1 MPFPATVAA
10 LLIAVVLPGQDQ
22 AGQVEALWDAARS
35 GDRAKVAALLDAGVD
50 VNARTRYGATA
61 LLFAADRGRLDV
73 VRLLVE
79 RGADVNAED
88 TFYRVSAIGMAL
100 SHEHLGIARYLLEH
114 GSAGAGMALAA
125 GIRSN
130 DAALVRAA
138 LAGPDL
144 EAELLVTAREAAA
157 RPGGDAE
164 ILALVE
170 AAARARPVEPPKAIA
185 VGADVLATYAGE
197 YRNESAGASATVMFA
212 DGRLTASLTGL
223 PSLTL
228 VPIGEGE
235 FATREMPDARVRFS
249 GRGGTVEQMAF
260 LRGQDGFAL
269 SRVVAGTPDTAP
281 AAVPSTTVPAEAAAE
296 RGAPRPWPAFRGANA
311 AGVGDGQGAVAD
323 WDVASG
329 RNVRWTTPVPGIANS
344 SPIVW
349 GDRVYVTTAVNSK
362 AGDSFRTGLYGDV
375 APVEDLSP
383 HTWKIYALD
392 AATGAVAWERDVFA
406 GEPKIKRHPKASQ
419 ANSTPVTDG
428 RHVVAVFG
436 TIGLVVCYGADGT
449 LLWKQDIGA
458 IDSGWFF
465 DPTYQWGHSSSP
477 IIYGETVIVQADQ
490 QAGSFLAAY
499 DLETGREVWRTGR
512 DEISTWGTPT
522 IVHAG
527 DRDELVTNG
536 TTIRGYD
543 PKTGR
548 LLWTLGP
555 NSEITVGTPVAGPN
569 LVYVTGGY
577 PPVRPVYAIRPGG
590 SGDLTLAGGRTSS
603 DRIAWSNDREG
614 TYIPTPILYQ
624 GQLYT
629 CNNNG
634 ILTAYDAETGE
645 RIYRARVGGGGAFS
659 ASPVAADGRL
669 YFASEDGDVFVVR
682 AGRTYEELAK
692 IPMNEAI
699 VATPAISDGLIV
711 VRSAGH
717 VYGIGPPIARR

>member
-1 MPFPATVAA
+1 MPIAA
-10 LLIAVVLPGQDQ
+10 LVWALVATLALPAQESAAQ
-22 AGQVEALWDAARS
+22 AEALWDAARS
-35 GDRAKVAALLDAGVD
+35 GDRAKVSALLDAGVD

-61 LLFAADRGRLDV
+61 LLFAADKGRFDV

-100 SHEHLGIARYLLEH
+100 SNDHHDIARYLLEH
-114 GSAGAGMALAA
+114 GSAGAPMALAA
-125 GIRSN
+125 GIRAN
-130 DAALVRAA
+130 DTALVRAA

-144 EAELLVTAREAAA
+144 DAELLETARQAAA
-157 RPGGDAE
+157 GPGRDAA

-170 AAARARPVEPPKAIA
+170 AAAKARPVEPPKEIE

-197 YRNESAGASATVMFA
+197 YRNEAAGASATVSLA
-212 DGRLTASLTGL
+212 DGRLTATLTGL
-223 PSLTL
+223 PALTL
-228 VPIGEGE
+228 VPIDDGE
-235 FATREMPDARVRFS
+235 FATREMADARVRFS
-249 GRGGTVEQMAF
+249 GRGGTIEQMAF
-260 LRGQDGFAL
+260 LRGQDGIGL
-269 SRVVAGTPDTAP
+269 SRVVAGAPEAAP
-281 AAVPSTTVPAEAAAE
+281 AAATSSDEAPVD
-296 RGAPRPWPAFRGANA
+296 RGAPQPWPAFRGANA
-311 AGVGDGQGAVAD
+311 AGVADGQGVVAD

-329 RNVRWTTPVPGIANS
+329 RNVRWKTPVPGIANS

-349 GDRVYVTTAVNSK
+349 GNRVYVTTAVNSR

-383 HTWKIYALD
+383 HAWKIYALD
-392 AATGAVAWERDVFA
+392 AATGTVVWEREVFA
-406 GEPKIKRHPKASQ
+406 GAPKVKRHPKASQ

-436 TIGLVVCYGADGT
+436 TIGLVTCYGADGT
-449 LLWKQDIGA
+449 LLWTKDIGA

-477 IIYGETVIVQADQ
+477 VIYEGTVIVQADQ
-490 QAGSFLAAY
+490 QRASFLAAY
-499 DLETGREVWRTGR
+499 DLETGREVWRTER

-522 IVHAG
+522 IVGGG

-555 NSEITVGTPVAGPN
+555 NSEITVGTPVAGPG

-577 PPVRPVYAIRPGG
+577 PPVRPVYAIRLGG
-590 SGDLTLAGGRTSS
+590 SGDLTLAEGASSS
-603 DRIAWSNDREG
+603 DRVAWSNDREG
-614 TYIPTPILYQ
+614 TYIPTPILYR

-634 ILTAYDAETGE
+634 IVTAYDAATGE

-669 YFASEDGDVFVVR
+669 YFAGEDGDVFVVK
-682 AGRTYEELAK
+682 AGSTYEELAK
-692 IPMNEAI
+692 IAMGETI
-699 VATPAISDGLIV
+699 VATPAISDGLV
-711 VRSAGH
+711 VIRTADH
-717 VYGIGPPIARR
+717 VYGIGRPRD